1 MNYLISRESFSLIT
15 RLKMKAMYCFLT
27 VAAAVCFF
35 TSSAH
40 SQDILSVKFVNNNFG
55 YISGMNG
62 YLSKTTD
69 GGITWSSIGTQLPYD
84 IWDICSLGEDII
96 IAACSNGKILK
107 TTDGGLTWESKI
119 GDLTDDFRNIF
130 FTYDARII
138 ACGKNSSLF
147 ISNDLGETW
156 EKITIPVIS
165 NLNRILFLDGIG
177 GYGFIVGSSGTLL
190 TTTDGGASWA
200 VKLYSNN
207 RTDFTAI
214 SMTDEKTG
222 TISGSNGIIIHTI
235 NGWIT
240 YKQNSPPSGN
250 LNLNGIK
257 YLDNSTAIALGS
269 NFILRTVTNGREWS
283 FARLPISFNGTL
295 NSIYFPSVSKGFAVG
310 AGGVIL
316 VSTDQGQIWSYLV
329 TPSVTDSKG
338 SAQHTK
344 TEGANNIYNYPNPFN
359 PSTMISYSLTENSF
373 VKIRIYDITGRE
385 ISFPVNQYELAGE
398 HSVQFNAEGL
408 TSGVYFYSVTVDNGF
423 QSYRKT
429 TKMLLIK

>member
-1 MNYLISRESFSLIT
+1 MNYLISRGSSGLIT
-15 RLKMKAMYCFLT
+15 RLGIKAMHCFLI
-27 VAAAVCFF
+27 VIAAAYFF
-35 TSSAH
+35 ASSAH

-55 YISGMNG
+55 YVSGKNG

-69 GGITWSSIGTQLPYD
+69 GGLTWSSIGTQLPYD

-119 GDLTDDFRNIF
+119 EDLNDDLRNIY
-130 FTYDARII
+130 FTYDARVIV
-138 ACGKNSSLF
+138 CGKNSSLF
-147 ISNDLGETW
+147 ISNDFGETW
-156 EKITIPVIS
+156 EKIAIPVIS
-165 NLNRILFLDGIG
+165 NLNRILFLDGLATN
-177 GYGFIVGSSGTLL
+177 GFIVGSAGTLL
-190 TTTDGGASWA
+190 ATTDGGVSWV
-200 VKLYSNN
+200 VKLFSNN
-207 RTDFTAI
+207 RSDFTAI

-222 TISGSNGIIIHTI
+222 TISGSNGIIINTI

-240 YKQNSPPSGN
+240 YKQYSPPSGN
-250 LNLNGIK
+250 LNLNGVE

-316 VSTDQGQIWSYLV
+316 VSTDQGQIWNYLV
-329 TPSVTDSKG
+329 TPSATDSKN
-338 SAQHTK
+338 QYTNTK
-344 TEGANNIYNYPNPFN
+344 AVNNIHNYPNPFN
-359 PSTMISYSLTENSF
+359 PATIISYSLPENSF
-373 VKIRIYDITGRE
+373 VKIRVYDITGRE
-385 ISFPVNQYELAGE
+385 LSLLVNKYEQAGE

-423 QSYRKT
+423 ESYSKT